1 MKLDHES
8 DLQIGAFSIVSTS
21 GVAATSHR
29 EQNASN
35 HMSAPRLIVPS
46 TAADPVADLAREFH
60 CPGVAGHPVGFQK
73 SACGRDL
80 R

>member
-1 MKLDHES
+1 
-8 DLQIGAFSIVSTS
+8 LQAMQIY
-21 GVAATSHR
+21 
-29 EQNASN
+29 
-35 HMSAPRLIVPS
+35 SARPS
-46 TAADPVADLAREFH
+46 SVRAADPVADLAREFH